1 MFCALCRSEKKKLRK
16 DDNFSGPLGHR
27 ACTHFT
33 VLNCQILWFVAKC
46 AIQNMRVSLCVCCR
60 SVHFPAQWSRGKN
73 GRVCLCLYLCLCL
86 CLRLGTRRF
95 LHDARKTI
103 ATSSGATARWDSYA
117 SSIGIVCTPALHVK
131 LGLRVQF
138 LWRHVCQL
146 TWLVCVRQVLF
157 RSVRV
162 YRHATLK
169 KIIFLEEC
177 FAHSAARKKKN

>member
-1 MFCALCRSEKKKLRK
+1 MHPFYSFELPDTLVCCQMRHSKYARFALCLLRL
-16 DDNFSGPLGHR
+16 GP
-27 ACTHFT
+27 
-33 VLNCQILWFVAKC
+33 
-46 AIQNMRVSLCVCCR
+46 
-60 SVHFPAQWSRGKN
+60 FPGAMVKGKN
-73 GRVCLCLYLCLCL
+73 GRVCLCL

-162 YRHATLK
+162 YRHAT
-169 KIIFLEEC
+169 
-177 FAHSAARKKKN
+177 